1 MRLTQLITVRS
12 ILSRRLRSLLTLF
25 GIILGVASIYAINYT
40 NQNAFLSIS
49 QLFEGTSGKVDL
61 EIRNA
66 VTVGKVPQ
74 SLLEVVLNSEGV
86 SDAVA
91 VLKIP
96 AVLPGE
102 TPTEMDLNFF
112 GTSSGGLI
120 LYGIDPIKDRDVR
133 EYRLTQ
139 GSFLDPASTQ
149 LQMVLVEDY
158 ALDQSIEV
166 GQTIQVLT
174 EFGLKDIEVIGFIAK
189 EGVGLTNLGKF
200 GVLNLSVAQQLSQR
214 PNEVDQIDIVAEF
227 ANGDPAFLE
236 TLRTSLAV
244 ELGDGYAVVYPASQ
258 GDRMSQ
264 MLSGYQIG
272 LNFMAGIALFVGSF
286 LIYNAFSMTVVERTR
301 ELGLLRSVG
310 MTRRQITRQVI
321 YEGLILG
328 CLGAMAG
335 AGMGIVLSVGL
346 MGLMSQVLGQTL
358 SASEIQPGILLT
370 SMAIGITVT
379 LLAAFLPAYQA
390 GKISPLEAIRLRGK
404 QDEGWLIS
412 YGWLIGILLLIL
424 SAGIL
429 IWNPFPYDVQFRL
442 GSVTV
447 FALFFGA
454 MLIIPATLKF
464 WQYLTRLPFRLI
476 FGHLGEIGSR
486 NLDRARKRTMLTC
499 AALLVG
505 VSMIVVTQGMTGSF
519 TADLYAWMDAYI
531 GGDVYVAAAVPVTYD
546 LKDKLESLSGVE
558 TAAPIRYIEVNWIR
572 EDAEERISFMAVE
585 PESYTSVTRF
595 VFTDSTADD
604 EMAMDEFRK
613 GGSVFIS
620 GVISEKFGINPG
632 DSLMIK
638 TLDKEQEF
646 QVAGVIL
653 DFYNQGL
660 VVTGNWSDM
669 KRLFNV
675 NDVSTFFVK
684 AAEDSTPSEAMTQI
698 KDTYQEEYQL
708 IIESNSS
715 IRERADRLIDQT
727 FIMFD
732 VLGILAVMV
741 AALGVM
747 NTLSMSVAERTRE
760 IGMLRSLGLTRF
772 QVIRMILAEAGLLGI
787 IGGILGLGFGT
798 LLTRIFLAAMGA
810 MSGYDLEFILPVKAM
825 WLSVVVALTTSQVAA
840 LLPAIKAS
848 RIPVLSA
855 IHYE

>member
-1 MRLTQLITVRS
+1 MRLTQLVTVRS
-12 ILSRRLRSLLTLF
+12 IISRRLRSLLTLF

-61 EIRNA
+61 EVRNA
-66 VTVGKVPQ
+66 VTVGKVP
-74 SLLEVVLNSEGV
+74 SNLLEIVLQTEGV
-86 SDAVA
+86 LDAVA
-91 VLKIP
+91 IVKIP

-102 TPTEMDLNFF
+102 IPTEMDLDFF
-112 GTSSGGLI
+112 GTSAGGLI
-120 LYGIDPIKDRDVR
+120 LYGIDPIKDRNLR

-139 GSFLDPASTQ
+139 GEFLDPDSTQ

-174 EFGLKDIEVIGFIAK
+174 EYGLKDIEVIGFIAK
-189 EGVGLTNLGKF
+189 EGAGLTNLGKF
-200 GVLNLSVAQQLSQR
+200 GILNLSVAQDLSQSLD
-214 PNEVDQIDIVAEF
+214 EVDQIDIVAKVDS
-227 ANGDPAFLE
+227 GDPALLE
-236 TLRTSLAV
+236 NLRNALTV
-244 ELGDGYAVVYPASQ
+244 QLGDAYAVVYPASQ
-258 GDRMSQ
+258 GERMSQ

-328 CLGAMAG
+328 CLGALAG

-358 SASEIQPGILLT
+358 NASEIQLGVLLS
-370 SMAIGITVT
+370 SMAIGVFVT
-379 LLAAFLPAYQA
+379 LMAAFLPAYQA

-404 QDEGWLIS
+404 QDEGWLVS
-412 YGWLIGILLLIL
+412 YGWIFGILLLVL

-429 IWNPFPYDVQFRL
+429 IWNPFPYDIQFRL

-447 FALFFGA
+447 FALFLGA

-464 WQYLTRLPFRLI
+464 WQWLSRLPFRLI
-476 FGHLGEIGSR
+476 FGQLGEIGSR

-499 AALLVG
+499 AALLIG

-531 GGDVYVAAAVPVTYD
+531 GGDVFVAAAVPVDYE
-546 LKDKLESLSGVE
+546 LKDKLESLPAVK
-558 TAAPIRYIEVNWIR
+558 TAAPIRYIEVSWLK
-572 EDAEERISFMAVE
+572 DGTEEKISFMAVE

-595 VFTDSTADD
+595 VFTDSTSD
-604 EMAMDEFRK
+604 EAKAMKDFRL
-613 GGSVFIS
+613 GGSVFVS
-620 GVISEKFGINPG
+620 SVISEKFGIEPG
-632 DSLMIK
+632 DSLLIK
-638 TLDKEQEF
+638 TLDNEQEF
-646 QVAGVIL
+646 KVAGVIL

-669 KRLFNV
+669 VRLFDV
-675 NDVSTFFVK
+675 NDVSTFFVS
-684 AAEDSTPSEAMTQI
+684 ASEDSSPAEAIAQI
-698 KDTYQEEYQL
+698 EESYQEEYQL

-715 IRERADRLIDQT
+715 IRERADLLIDQA
-727 FIMFD
+727 FMMFD

-747 NTLSMSVAERTRE
+747 NTISMSVAERTRE

-772 QVIRMILAEAGLLGI
+772 QVIQMILAEAGLLGI
-787 IGGILGLGFGT
+787 IGGILGLGFGI
-798 LLTRIFLAAMGA
+798 LLTRIFLSAMGA

-825 WLSVVVALTTSQVAA
+825 WLSIIVALTTSQLAA

-848 RIPVLSA
+848 RTPVLTA

>member
-40 NQNAFLSIS
+40 NQNAFRSIN

-61 EIRNA
+61 EVRNT

-74 SLLEVVLNSEGV
+74 SSLEIVLNTEGV

-91 VLKIP
+91 ILKIP
-96 AVLPGE
+96 AALPRE
-102 TPTEMDLNFF
+102 IPTEIDLDFF
-112 GTSSGGLI
+112 GTSAGGLI
-120 LYGIDPIKDRDVR
+120 LYGIDPIKDPNVR

-139 GSFLDPASTQ
+139 GKFLDPASSQ

-158 ALDQSIEV
+158 AMDQSIEI
-166 GQTIQVLT
+166 GQTIEVLT
-174 EFGLKDIEVIGFIAK
+174 EYGLKEIEVIGFIAK

-200 GVLNLSVAQQLSQR
+200 GVLDLSVAQQLSQR
-214 PNEVDQIDIVAEF
+214 PNEVDQIDIVADLT
-227 ANGDPAFLE
+227 NGDPAFLE
-236 TLRTSLAV
+236 NLRNSLTV
-244 ELGDGYAVVYPASQ
+244 KLGDDYAVVYPASQ
-258 GDRMSQ
+258 GDRMTQ

-328 CLGAMAG
+328 CFGALAG
-335 AGMGIVLSVGL
+335 AGMGIVMSMGL
-346 MGLMSQVLGQTL
+346 MELMSQVLGQTL
-358 SASEIQPGILLT
+358 NASEIQPDVLLT

-412 YGWLIGILLLIL
+412 YGWIIGILLLIV

-429 IWNPFPYDVQFRL
+429 IWNPFPYDIQFRL

-464 WQYLTRLPFRLI
+464 WQVLSRVPFRLI
-476 FGHLGEIGSR
+476 FGQLGEIGSR

-499 AALLVG
+499 AALLIG

-531 GGDVYVAAAVPVTYD
+531 GGDVFVAAAVPVSYD
-546 LKDKLESLSGVE
+546 LKEQLEALPGVE
-558 TAAPIRYIEVNWIR
+558 TAAPVRYIEVGWIR
-572 EDAEERISFMAVE
+572 EGVEEKISFMAVE
-585 PESYTSVTRF
+585 PESYASVTRF
-595 VFTDSTADD
+595 IFTDSSIDD
-604 EMAMDEFRK
+604 ESAMKDFRL

-620 GVISEKFGINPG
+620 SVISEKFSINPG
-632 DSLMIK
+632 DVLLIK
-638 TLDKEQEF
+638 TLDNEQEF
-646 QVAGVIL
+646 RVAGVVL

-669 KRLFNV
+669 KRLFDV
-675 NDVSTFFVK
+675 NDVSTFFVSTT
-684 AAEDSTPSEAMTQI
+684 EDSDPLEVINQI
-698 KDTYQEEYQL
+698 KENYQEEYQL

-715 IRERADRLIDQT
+715 IRERADRLIEQA
-727 FIMFD
+727 FMMFD

-787 IGGILGLGFGT
+787 IGGILGLGFGI

-825 WLSVVVALTTSQVAA
+825 WLSVVVALTTSQLAA

-848 RIPVLSA
+848 RTPVLSA